1 MIFLDA
7 IKLTFRRFGQF
18 FKVLFFCLLAFVV
31 LFGLYIAFD
40 FGQFNVLVH
49 SEFFENVVILI
60 RNLFIN
66 LDMGRV
72 LFSFENLIL
81 NIKTMFAFNALT
93 AITTILYAC
102 FIFGLLIYALW
113 YSLNFYLYKKTG
125 QRTLSQDKTSTIS
138 RMLFMSF
145 LFLIINIVYSA
156 FNIAILYFVTKWLVS
171 LTLSNWLICFIF
183 WIMVMIG
190 YGEKNMFLLP
200 IFTLSIFENKSA
212 FKALKSN
219 FDMIKNKLV
228 INYLNGLLLTACFIL
243 FCMFVAK
250 LFGIIG
256 FVIAILIVVLTKQS
270 YGIVS
275 YYKNKGIRYC
285 IYKKEKILLNEMLN
299 KQQ

>member
-93 AITTILYAC
+93 AITTIFYAC

-156 FNIAILYFVTKWLVS
+156 LNITILYFVTKWLVS

-256 FVIAILIVVLTKQS
+256 FVIAILIVVFTKQS

>member
-156 FNIAILYFVTKWLVS
+156 LNITILYFVTKWLVS

-256 FVIAILIVVLTKQS
+256 FVIAILIVVFTKQS

>member
-1 MIFLDA
+1 
-7 IKLTFRRFGQF
+7 
-18 FKVLFFCLLAFVV
+18 
-31 LFGLYIAFD
+31 
-40 FGQFNVLVH
+40 
-49 SEFFENVVILI
+49 
-60 RNLFIN
+60 
-66 LDMGRV
+66 MGRV

-156 FNIAILYFVTKWLVS
+156 LNITILYFVTKWLVS

-256 FVIAILIVVLTKQS
+256 FVIAILIVVFTKQS